1 MIENHALALWA
12 AGGMALALNVAAL
25 LLLFE
30 GFADKAMTRRITDL
44 RQGPDRA
51 PTRSL
56 RFRSLLVSLLLG
68 MGEKL
73 RSKLLSAR
81 DTEALTRTLVA
92 SGLDPSKAI
101 PIFVAAKVGCLIG
114 VPAIVYF
121 AWPVLGFPIENRFLP
136 VVFSVPIGMMLPNW
150 VMALVRR
157 SYQQALRRGIPDA
170 LDLLVICAE
179 AGLGLDSA
187 LERVSQEMM
196 KSNRPVGVEFSLF
209 TNEMRIMPDRRTAL
223 ANLAG
228 RTGQA
233 ALKRLAGTL
242 AQTIRYGTPLSEG
255 LRVLASEMRTEHLV
269 QFEERAARLPAL
281 LTLPMILFILP
292 CLFIVLGGQSVT
304 GLMTLLKGMNH

>member
-1 MIENHALALWA
+1 MIDNHALALWA

-30 GFADKAMTRRITDL
+30 GFADKAMTRRIREL
-44 RQGPDRA
+44 SQGSDRA
-51 PTRSL
+51 SPRSRRL
-56 RFRSLLVSLLLG
+56 SSIVLSLLLS
-68 MGEKL
+68 MGDKL
-73 RSKLLSAR
+73 RSKLLSPR

-101 PIFVAAKVGCLIG
+101 SIFMAAKLGCLIG
-114 VPAIVYF
+114 VPAILYF
-121 AWPVLGFPIENRFLP
+121 AGPVLGVPAPRRILLL
-136 VVFSVPIGMMLPNW
+136 VFSVPIGLMLPNW

-228 RTGQA
+228 RTGQP
-233 ALKRLAGTL
+233 ALKRLAGAL
-242 AQTIRYGTPLSEG
+242 SQTIRYGTPLAQG
-255 LRVLASEMRTEHLV
+255 LRVLASEMRTEHLI

-292 CLFIVLGGQSVT
+292 CLFIVLGGQSVS
-304 GLMTLLKGMNH
+304 GLLTLLAGINR